1 MERCKGFEED
11 AKRFVILTAET
22 NQVQANY
29 ELLRPLFLRT
39 IKNKQANDVLKMFE
53 QIRKNLK
60 LNKSNANLTNE
71 EKSAKLSEI
80 KKDIYDGL
88 IKDLLAVKAYGLA
101 EVIYTEKI
109 REKFQMSTFDY
120 LTGLEIYACMKK
132 LPEY

>member
-109 REKFQMSTFDY
+109 REKFQISTFDY

>member
-1 MERCKGFEED
+1 M
-11 AKRFVILTAET
+11 
-22 NQVQANY
+22 
-29 ELLRPLFLRT
+29 RT